1 MELFFIICGIVCA
14 FFALFLLVCYVAY
27 RRAFFSRPD
36 PNKKPYVVPQK
47 EQYQRH
53 KDMLLTLIGE
63 LDSAPFE
70 PITITSH
77 DGLKL
82 YGRYYHFCDNAPLHI
97 DFHGYRSMGTR
108 DFCGGYRILNE
119 LGHNAII
126 IDQRAHAKSEGN
138 TITFGVKERYDCLDW
153 INYANSRF
161 GSDTPIFISGVS
173 MGAGTVLMASG
184 LELPQ
189 NVVGIFADCPFSS
202 PWDILGKVCG
212 DMGLP
217 RKLCFPVAYVAARLF
232 AGFKLTEASAV
243 DAVKHSKTPILII
256 HGDDDRLVPHEM
268 SQKIADANPDMVRL
282 VTVKNAGHALA
293 YFEDPEL
300 YHKEFRN
307 FTKLCLTKDKRYEN
321 I

>member
-27 RRAFFSRPD
+27 RRAFFSRPN
-36 PNKKPYVVPQK
+36 PERKPYSVPK
-47 EQYQRH
+47 EEQYQRH

-138 TITFGVKERYDCLDW
+138 AITFGVKERYDCLDW

-217 RKLCFPVAYVAARLF
+217 RKLCFPVAYVAAGLF
-232 AGFKLTEASAV
+232 AGFKLTAASATE
-243 DAVKHSKTPILII
+243 AVKHSKTPILII
-256 HGDDDRLVPHEM
+256 HGDDDRLVPFEM
-268 SQKIADANPDMVRL
+268 SQQIADANPEMVTL
-282 VTVKNAGHALA
+282 VSVKNAGHALS
-293 YFEDPEL
+293 YFEDTEL
-300 YHKEFRN
+300 YHKALREF
-307 FTKLCLTKDKRYEN
+307 TQMCLTKGQPL
-321 I
+321 

>member
-1 MELFFIICGIVCA
+1 MDVLLIILAVLA
-14 FFALFLLVCYVAY
+14 FLTLLFLALCYAAY
-27 RRAFFSRPD
+27 RRAFFSRPN
-36 PNKKPYVVPQK
+36 PERKPFNVPK
-47 EQYQRH
+47 EEQYQRH
-53 KDMLLTLIGE
+53 KDMMLTLIGE
-63 LDSAPFE
+63 LDSAPYE
-70 PITITSH
+70 SITITSR

-82 YGRYYHFCDNAPLHI
+82 HGRYYHFCDNAPLHI

-108 DFCGGYRILNE
+108 DFCGGYRILRE

-126 IDQRAHAKSEGN
+126 IDQRAHTRSEGN
-138 TITFGVKERYDCLDW
+138 AITFGVKERYDCLDW

-202 PWDILGKVCG
+202 PWEIIKKVCG

-217 RKLCFPVAYVAARLF
+217 KKLCFPFAYVAARLF
-232 AGFKLTEASAV
+232 ARFKLTDASAV
-243 DAVKHSKTPILII
+243 EAVKHTKVPILII
-256 HGDDDRLVPHEM
+256 HGDDDRFVPFEM
-268 SQKIADANPDMVRL
+268 SLKIAEANPDMVRL
-282 VTVKNAGHALA
+282 VAVKNAGHALA

-300 YHKEFRN
+300 YHRELRE
-307 FTKLCLTKDKRYEN
+307 FTKMCLTKDK
-321 I
+321 